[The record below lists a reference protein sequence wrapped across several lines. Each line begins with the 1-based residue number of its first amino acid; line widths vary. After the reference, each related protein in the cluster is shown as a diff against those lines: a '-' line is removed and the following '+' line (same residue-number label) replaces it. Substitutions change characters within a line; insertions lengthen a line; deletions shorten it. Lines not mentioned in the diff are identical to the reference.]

1 MTQDFLQKM
10 QQRYEELTGIPAD
23 EASDIGVRL
32 RILAEQ
38 LELLYQQL
46 EEEKKQA
53 FAQTATGLAL
63 EQHAQQKG
71 LQRRKAIAA
80 QGEVIFSRT
89 AAADEPIVIPQ
100 GVFLTVP
107 SGSIRYVTVQPVTL
121 QAGQTQVK
129 SVVRCQTAG
138 KSGNVAA
145 GSLTVMVTPV
155 QGIAA
160 VYNEQAILSGEDA
173 EGDEAL
179 RQRLLDSFRQ
189 VSNGTNQAFYYDRA
203 ILSGEDAE
211 GDEALRQRLLDSFR
225 QVSNGTNQAF
235 YYDRAMSYPGVR
247 CAKVVPRV
255 NGVNTVGILLHGAGV
270 NEALIAQM
278 QEEIGQ
284 LKEINV
290 DLSIEK
296 AKEKPQQI
304 EVEIAVEDGYSF
316 EDISAL
322 CQQAVGRMMERQ
334 KIGQGLFPALVCRE
348 IFTCEGVENC
358 RVKLPAQDL
367 YPLSGEI
374 FTLSDCTICRMARQ

>member
-1 MTQDFLQKM
+1 
-10 QQRYEELTGIPAD
+10 
-23 EASDIGVRL
+23 
-32 RILAEQ
+32 
-38 LELLYQQL
+38 
-46 EEEKKQA
+46 
-53 FAQTATGLAL
+53 
-63 EQHAQQKG
+63 
-71 LQRRKAIAA
+71 
-80 QGEVIFSRT
+80 
-89 AAADEPIVIPQ
+89 
-100 GVFLTVP
+100 
-107 SGSIRYVTVQPVTL
+107 
-121 QAGQTQVK
+121 
-129 SVVRCQTAG
+129 
-138 KSGNVAA
+138 
-145 GSLTVMVTPV
+145 
-155 QGIAA
+155 
-160 VYNEQAILSGEDA
+160 
-173 EGDEAL
+173 
-179 RQRLLDSFRQ
+179 
-189 VSNGTNQAFYYDRA
+189 
-203 ILSGEDAE
+203 
-211 GDEALRQRLLDSFR
+211 
-225 QVSNGTNQAF
+225 
-235 YYDRAMSYPGVR
+235 MSYPGVR

-367 YPLSGEI
+367 IRCRGKSLPCPTVQSAAWQDSRRGGPGGLQKKNLRADAFASALSAGSRDDGSSGAGK
-374 FTLSDCTICRMARQ
+374 LSVGAGAFLTAGKQSLCGCADFLLQPAAAGAV

>member
-1 MTQDFLQKM
+1 M
-10 QQRYEELTGIPAD
+10 
-23 EASDIGVRL
+23 
-32 RILAEQ
+32 
-38 LELLYQQL
+38 
-46 EEEKKQA
+46 
-53 FAQTATGLAL
+53 
-63 EQHAQQKG
+63 
-71 LQRRKAIAA
+71 
-80 QGEVIFSRT
+80 
-89 AAADEPIVIPQ
+89 
-100 GVFLTVP
+100 
-107 SGSIRYVTVQPVTL
+107 
-121 QAGQTQVK
+121 
-129 SVVRCQTAG
+129 
-138 KSGNVAA
+138 
-145 GSLTVMVTPV
+145 TVMVTPV

-160 VYNEQAILSGEDA
+160 VYNEQ
-173 EGDEAL
+173 
-179 RQRLLDSFRQ
+179 
-189 VSNGTNQAFYYDRA
+189 A

-374 FTLSDCTICRMARQ
+374 FTLSDCTISRMARQ

>member
-23 EASDIGVRL
+23 EASDIGIRL

-71 LQRRKAIAA
+71 LQRRKAVAA
-80 QGEVIFSRT
+80 QGEVTFSRT

-129 SVVRCQTAG
+129 SVVRCQTTG

-203 ILSGEDAE
+203 
-211 GDEALRQRLLDSFR
+211 
-225 QVSNGTNQAF
+225 
-235 YYDRAMSYPGVR
+235 MSYPGVR
-247 CAKVVPRV
+247 CAKVIPRV

-290 DLSIEK
+290 DLSIKK

-316 EDISAL
+316 EDISTL

-374 FTLSDCTICRMARQ
+374 FTLSDCKISRMAKQ

>member
-23 EASDIGVRL
+23 EASDIGIRL

-38 LELLYQQL
+38 LELLYRQL

-71 LQRRKAIAA
+71 LQRRKAVAA
-80 QGEVIFSRT
+80 QGEVTFSRT
-89 AAADEPIVIPQ
+89 AAADEPIV
-100 GVFLTVP
+100 
-107 SGSIRYVTVQPVTL
+107 

-129 SVVRCQTAG
+129 SIVRCQTAG

-203 ILSGEDAE
+203 
-211 GDEALRQRLLDSFR
+211 
-225 QVSNGTNQAF
+225 
-235 YYDRAMSYPGVR
+235 MSYPGVR
-247 CAKVVPRV
+247 CAKVIPRV

-316 EDISAL
+316 EDISTL

-374 FTLSDCTICRMARQ
+374 FTLSDCKISRMAKQ

>member
-1 MTQDFLQKM
+1 M
-10 QQRYEELTGIPAD
+10 
-23 EASDIGVRL
+23 
-32 RILAEQ
+32 
-38 LELLYQQL
+38 
-46 EEEKKQA
+46 
-53 FAQTATGLAL
+53 
-63 EQHAQQKG
+63 
-71 LQRRKAIAA
+71 
-80 QGEVIFSRT
+80 
-89 AAADEPIVIPQ
+89 
-100 GVFLTVP
+100 
-107 SGSIRYVTVQPVTL
+107 
-121 QAGQTQVK
+121 
-129 SVVRCQTAG
+129 
-138 KSGNVAA
+138 
-145 GSLTVMVTPV
+145 
-155 QGIAA
+155 
-160 VYNEQAILSGEDA
+160 
-173 EGDEAL
+173 
-179 RQRLLDSFRQ
+179 
-189 VSNGTNQAFYYDRA
+189 
-203 ILSGEDAE
+203 
-211 GDEALRQRLLDSFR
+211 LDSFR

-374 FTLSDCTICRMARQ
+374 FTLSDCTISRMARQ